1 MAAVAVDVDVN
12 VVIVV
17 VVVVVVG
24 VVMPPYRQKF
34 SQFSP
39 VIESEDG
46 KNAWGEFSPSP
57 LGTYLSFLSSIK
69 VHFKTVPPIPLTT
82 LF

>member
-17 VVVVVVG
+17 IVVVVIVVIAG

-46 KNAWGEFSPSP
+46 EKRVGGNFPPPP
-57 LGTYLSFLSSIK
+57 LVPIS
-69 VHFKTVPPIPLTT
+69 HF
-82 LF
+82 